1 VPRTRLSGGGIFMC
15 AAVRYSS
22 RSERQLHHSTRRLPA
37 ESLRSV
43 VAKFAATY
51 LPRSPTPGDY
61 KTLLRFWYQSGRH
74 VDYFRIE
81 SGRLSYFQ
89 VPNRVK
95 QRATYRAHYSAGQ
108 SLPASPQASLQRLM
122 ALMAHIFPR
131 TISRYGSAGYGL
143 PTFSTHVPPRAALP
157 VAPMDARMDERIQ
170 LG

>member
-1 VPRTRLSGGGIFMC
+1 MC

-122 ALMAHIFPR
+122 ALMAHIFPGPSLVMDPPDMVYLLFQPMYLHAR
-131 TISRYGSAGYGL
+131 RYRSHPWMRVWMNVSNSVDPHSSPWTAI
-143 PTFSTHVPPRAALP
+143 
-157 VAPMDARMDERIQ
+157 D
-170 LG
+170 